1 MQLDDVINS
10 RIGLG
15 PFQIRSFLVLCLV
28 GMNDGVELVLSS
40 FLNPI
45 IKASFPAPPQL
56 TSLRWLAYSISAYFL
71 GRLQADV
78 WQIHGRRRL
87 ISSVLTIVVLA
98 LAPTRD
104 ALELTRRCWLC
115 LSADDWHTPESWRM
129 GYNNERELSTKHT
142 LMPDFS
148 FPVCVCCYSER
159 ATP

>member
-87 ISSVLTIVVLA
+87 ISSVLTIVVLE

-115 LSADDWHTPESWRM
+115 LSADD
-129 GYNNERELSTKHT
+129 
-142 LMPDFS
+142 
-148 FPVCVCCYSER
+148 
-159 ATP
+159 

>member
-28 GMNDGVELVLSS
+28 DMNDGVELVLSS

-45 IKASFPAPPQL
+45 IKARFPAPPQL

-87 ISSVLTIVVLA
+87 ISSGAILQ
-98 LAPTRD
+98 
-104 ALELTRRCWLC
+104 LC
-115 LSADDWHTPESWRM
+115 VAFLFYIANS
-129 GYNNERELSTKHT
+129 LT
-142 LMPDFS
+142 LMLVLRFLYGFS
-148 FPVCVCCYSER
+148 FGFTVAITTSMF
-159 ATP
+159 A